1 MRKVAVLDQQTIDK
15 IAAGEVVERPSS
27 IVKELVEN
35 AIDAGATAVTV
46 EITDGGKKM
55 IRITD
60 NGGGMERDQVPLAF
74 LRHAT
79 SKIEK
84 VEDLEHIASL
94 GFRGEALSSIA
105 AVAQVELITKTPSAL
120 SGVRYVI
127 NGGVQESLEDMG
139 APEGTTFLVRNLFYN
154 TPARSKFLKS
164 DTTEGNYVSTLM
176 EQLALSHPEISFKY
190 IQNKQVKL
198 HTSGNYNIKDVIY
211 NIYGRDITKALLEVS
226 YENDFMK
233 IEGFVGKPEISRGNR
248 TFENYYINGRF
259 VKNRIIAKGIEDAYK
274 GFLMQHKF
282 PFVSLHIQ
290 MEGNDLDVNVH
301 PSKMEVRFAR
311 GTEVYDAVYETVH
324 KALTTREMIQTVP
337 FGKEEPV
344 KKLSSVVKPGDVP
357 EPFEMKRRAEMPE
370 YRTQVA
376 NTVNR
381 TSNVSIKGNDR
392 TVSAPDTAM
401 DKKQFSSYSTL
412 PRGTITMAE
421 QAVREQKI
429 YQTKDPFTKAEE
441 KLFEGTIN
449 DKNIHEKQPDAMQVN
464 MSQEVEKQQKPQQ
477 LELFEE
483 KLLAPE
489 SRSRHQLIG
498 QIFDTYWLVQ
508 FEDKFFIIDQHAAH
522 EKVYYERFVKRFR
535 EQTVESQYLSPPLI
549 VSLNLQE
556 EALLKANRKYFEDFG
571 FEIEPFGGKEYCIN
585 AVPAN
590 LYGLTEEELFLEM
603 LDNLASEKDKD
614 PLGIFASR
622 LATMAC
628 KAAVKGN
635 HQMSDREANA
645 LIDELLT
652 LENPYHCPHGRPTII
667 SMTKTEL
674 EKKFKRIV

>member
-1 MRKVAVLDQQTIDK
+1 MRKIAVLDQQTIDK

-401 DKKQFSSYSTL
+401 DKKQISSYSTL

-535 EQTVESQYLSPPLI
+535 EQTIESQYLSPPLI

-635 HQMSDREANA
+635 NQMSDREANA